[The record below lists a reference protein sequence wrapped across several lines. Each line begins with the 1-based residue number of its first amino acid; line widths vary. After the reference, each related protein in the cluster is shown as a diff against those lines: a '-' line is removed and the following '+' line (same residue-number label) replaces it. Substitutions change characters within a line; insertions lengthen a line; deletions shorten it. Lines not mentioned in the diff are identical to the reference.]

1 MGFGQEGDWN
11 VIFMSHDV
19 VEGLE
24 RETEIRP
31 AGPADAREF
40 SLSWDPY
47 VDEKVVTDRDFDYRI
62 FEWDML
68 IHLSLT
74 GEFDYLCYAAVAE
87 GRLEGLLALRREKI
101 LYIDFVSTA
110 PWNYGRGGRLRRIGS
125 GLIHF
130 TIQSSLEAGQGGAFN
145 LFAVLD
151 AEAYFEK
158 IGMVPTGRF
167 KYGLREYTLPAERAV
182 AMADR
187 FHVHVVTASLGSE
200 GGAVK
205 GRRQVGRVS

>member
-1 MGFGQEGDWN
+1 
-11 VIFMSHDV
+11 MSHDV
-19 VEGLE
+19 AEGVE
-24 RETEIRP
+24 RETEIRA

-40 SLSWDPY
+40 CRSWDPY

-74 GEFDYLCYAAVAE
+74 GEFDYRCYAAVAE

-110 PWNYGRGGRLRRIGS
+110 PWNYGRSGRLRRIGS
-125 GLIHF
+125 GLIYF
-130 TIQSSLEAGQGGAFN
+130 MIQASREAGQGGAFN

-167 KYGLREYTLPAERAV
+167 KYGLREYTLPAERA
-182 AMADR
+182 ASFAEQ
-187 FHVHVVTASLGSE
+187 FLPHVVALPPGE
-200 GGAVK
+200 
-205 GRRQVGRVS
+205 RRRKKS